1 MQRKYRPIARG
12 FIVDFAIGPVTQFVL
27 NLPNGEVEYIF
38 LEEFKLQKKQ
48 EELCNQSRP
57 SKCFWGQLK

>member
-1 MQRKYRPIARG
+1 MQRKYCPIAWG

-27 NLPNGEVEYIF
+27 NLPNGEVEFF
-38 LEEFKLQKKQ
+38 LEEFKLQKKL

-57 SKCFWGQLK
+57 SKRFWGQLK